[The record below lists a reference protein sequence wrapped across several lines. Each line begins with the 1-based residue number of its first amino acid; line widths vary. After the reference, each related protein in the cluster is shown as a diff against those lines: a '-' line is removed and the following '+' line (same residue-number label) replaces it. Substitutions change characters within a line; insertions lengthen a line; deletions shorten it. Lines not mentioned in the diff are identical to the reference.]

1 MKSKVLAISAIAA
14 GFVAISLTVGAYLD
28 VADLF
33 ALIVSSVFVMLPL
46 YYDSYKGCFLSFG
59 VGGALAMLFSLPK
72 FYSIVFPSY
81 FLFFGLYPV
90 ISELARSKGVN
101 KVVRVVVGIVWS
113 VLYFYGAFFYY
124 TRLLGLSLGS
134 FPQAFKWLENN
145 LVYFIGAFA
154 VVFYF
159 IYDRFIVVVKR
170 VIDVYLSKIIKKQD

>member
-90 ISELARSKGVN
+90 IARSKGVN